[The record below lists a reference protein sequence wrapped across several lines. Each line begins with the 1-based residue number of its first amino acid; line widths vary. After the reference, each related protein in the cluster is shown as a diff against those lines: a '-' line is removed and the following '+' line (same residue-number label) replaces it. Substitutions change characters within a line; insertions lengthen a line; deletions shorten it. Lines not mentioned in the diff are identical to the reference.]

1 MFHIAVCDDDEK
13 ALQQFKK
20 FFSDFSKISKDTFYV
35 QYFPSGE
42 ELLYYYSLPGRY
54 TFHLI
59 FMDIEMSG
67 ISGIDTVLKIRAEP
81 DYNVQIIFLADSPE
95 YMIHSFN
102 VQPFYYQLKPLL
114 YETFQVLLQRAF
126 VYINTAIYPRIKL
139 KTTDGEVILQTFE
152 IISLVKADK
161 LHVKITTLHQIL
173 YSSITLTQ
181 LSERLDMNFYQI
193 HKSAIVNLRHIQK
206 FTSSTVVMTNKD
218 ILPLGRLY
226 KKDVLEVHKNTLC
239 EHTFQRV

>member
-1 MFHIAVCDDDEK
+1 MLLHIAVCDDDEK
-13 ALQQFKK
+13 TLQQFKK
-20 FFSDFSKISKDTFYV
+20 FFQNFQKFFIYLYV

-59 FMDIEMSG
+59 LIDIEMSG
-67 ISGIDTVLKIRAEP
+67 ISGIDTILKIRAEP

-95 YMIHSFN
+95 YMIDSFN
-102 VQPFYYQLKPLL
+102 VQPFYYQLKPLV

-126 VYINTAIYPRIKL
+126 VYINTAIYPHIKL

-152 IISLVKADK
+152 IISLVKVDK
-161 LHVKITTLHQIL
+161 LHVKITTLDQVL
-173 YSSITLTQ
+173 YSAITLTQ

-193 HKSAIVNLRHIQK
+193 HKSAIVNLKHIQK
-206 FTSSTVVMTNKD
+206 FTSSKVVMTNKD

-226 KKDVLEVHKNTLC
+226 KKDVIEVHTSTLC

>member
-1 MFHIAVCDDDEK
+1 MLHIAVCDDDEK
-13 ALQQFKK
+13 MLQQLKD
-20 FFSDFSKISKDTFYV
+20 FFLEFSKKSTNTFYV

-67 ISGIDTVLKIRAEP
+67 ISGLDTVLKIRAQP

-95 YMIHSFN
+95 YMIDSFN

-114 YETFQVLLQRAF
+114 YETFHALLQRAF
-126 VYINTAIYPRIKL
+126 VYINTAVYPRIKL

-152 IISLVKADK
+152 VISLVKVDK
-161 LHVKITTLHQIL
+161 SHVKITTLDQVI

-181 LSERLDMNFYQI
+181 LSERLDINFYQI
-193 HKSAIVNLRHIQK
+193 HKSAIVNMRHIKK

-226 KKDVLEVHKNTLC
+226 KKDVIEVHTSTLC
-239 EHTFQRV
+239 EPTLQRV